1 MTQPRAPFALFH
13 ESKHSA
19 RLEFL
24 AAVCA
29 VVEGAAVPVH
39 GPLDGSNAAAAVL
52 NDAQRRV
59 CALGGRAGMPRS
71 LGSVYAG
78 SIVRFLGGCRGVL
91 SRVFKTGAPSWNNSM
106 ALSRDGAVLL
116 VADVYNCIDRPA
128 ITAIRVSDGAVLQ
141 RVGRWGSG
149 PLQFDKPRQVCV
161 APDGVV
167 FVAEL
172 ENKRI
177 QVLTPALEFHSFVG
191 VGQLRRPIGVCA
203 NDDTV
208 CVSDYLDHGVL
219 VFARC
224 DGALLRRFGSFGMGV
239 GQLNKPLSVCFVG
252 NTGNIAVA
260 DCSNRRVCVFTVD
273 GAFVRHLGV
282 GQLRYPMGIAC
293 PDAGHEIVV
302 ADKDTQSIVVFDV
315 GGERLRTLHWHSL
328 ITGVSLYHDTILTHS
343 ADGTCAVF
351 T

>member
-1 MTQPRAPFALFH
+1 MRRNTVAYLALQLKTENKITHTTNTRDGMTRPRAPFALFH

-29 VVEGAAVPVH
+29 VVEGATVSVH
-39 GPLDGSNAAAAVL
+39 ESCTNAAAAVL

-59 CALGGRAGMPRS
+59 CVLGGRAGMPRS

-91 SRVFKTGAPSWNNSM
+91 SRVFETGAPSWNNSM

-191 VGQLRRPIGVCA
+191 VGQLRRPIGACA

-219 VFARC
+219 VFARR
-224 DGALLRRFGSFGMGV
+224 DGAPLRRFGSFGMGV
-239 GQLNKPLSVCFVG
+239 GQLNKPLSVCFIN
-252 NTGNIAVA
+252 NTLQVL
-260 DCSNRRVCVFTVD
+260 CRPRR
-273 GAFVRHLGV
+273 
-282 GQLRYPMGIAC
+282 
-293 PDAGHEIVV
+293 
-302 ADKDTQSIVVFDV
+302 
-315 GGERLRTLHWHSL
+315 RTLCTRS
-328 ITGVSLYHDTILTHS
+328 G
-343 ADGTCAVF
+343 
-351 T
+351 